1 MTDFAK
7 TVREIALE
15 QPTSI
20 RVFERL
26 GIDYCCGG
34 RMPLTEACSARNLDV
49 NEVAAAVAAAAT
61 SPEPAGVD
69 WTSASHRALINHIIA
84 THHQYVMNELPRLGR
99 FAEKLAAK
107 HGESQPHLPALK
119 IVFAQLSEELTHHLG
134 KEEHVLFP
142 YIAKLEESQA
152 SGDAR
157 PHHCFGSVTNPIAM
171 MTREHDDAGA
181 ALAQIE
187 QMTQNFTPPA
197 DACPTYVGFYAG
209 LKEFQQ
215 DLHQHIH
222 LENNILFP
230 RAVELESS
238 TQPVAC

>member
-1 MTDFAK
+1 MTDTAK

-34 RMPLTEACSARNLDV
+34 RMPLTEACSARNLDA

-61 SPEPAGVD
+61 SPEPAGID
-69 WTSASHRALINHIIA
+69 WTRASLTALINHIVT
-84 THHQYVMNELPRLGR
+84 THHQYVVSELPRLFK

-107 HGESQPHLPALK
+107 HGERQPHLPALK
-119 IVFAQLSEELTHHLG
+119 AVVAELGEELTHHLG

-142 YIAKLEESQA
+142 YISKLEASQA
-152 SGDAR
+152 EGGAQ

-181 ALAQIE
+181 ALAKIE
-187 QMTQNFTPPA
+187 QLTQNFTPPA
-197 DACPTYVGFYAG
+197 DACPTYIGFYVA
-209 LKEFQQ
+209 LKEFRH

-230 RAVELESS
+230 RAIELENA
-238 TQPVAC
+238 TQPAVA